1 MKKIERLFIY
11 SGVGIAVALGL
22 GWRGIGTSASATIAT
37 AQADAVR
44 IATADVLTLVE
55 KLASSDRYLPARE
68 EKVKSLRAPIDLLQ
82 KELDELR
89 TKITAIPDFQ
99 NSAEAQPLIQQF
111 QTKSQNMQTL
121 QQTAQSEAEGFNTA
135 QLQEAYR
142 IVIET
147 TTQIANSKGYTHVIS
162 TKLPENALTSNNVTG
177 LLQEMLARPV
187 VKAPAADDITEDVV
201 KELKLENVKTGP
213 ASAVPGPAAPAAP
226 APSPDATQ
234 PK

>member
-11 SGVGIAVALGL
+11 SGVGVAIALGL
-22 GWRGIGTSASATIAT
+22 GWRGLGTNASANVSAT
-37 AQADAVR
+37 QADTVR
-44 IATADVLTLVE
+44 IATADILTLVE
-55 KLASSDRYLPARE
+55 KLASSDRYLPARD

-82 KELDELR
+82 KELDDLR
-89 TKITAIPDFQ
+89 AKITAIPDFQ
-99 NSAEAQPLIQQF
+99 NNAEAQPLIQQF
-111 QTKSQNMQTL
+111 QQKSQNMQAL
-121 QQTAQSEAEGFNTA
+121 SQTAQNEAENFNTT

-162 TKLPENALTSNNVTG
+162 TKLPDNRLTSNNVTG

-201 KELKLENVKTGP
+201 KELKLEDVKSGP
-213 ASAVPGPAAPAAP
+213 ATGA
-226 APSPDATQ
+226 APSPAPATTGGSTA
-234 PK
+234 PR

>member
-1 MKKIERLFIY
+1 MNKIERLFIY
-11 SGVGIAVALGL
+11 SGVGVAVALGL
-22 GWRGIGTSASATIAT
+22 GWRGLGTNAGATIAT
-37 AQADAVR
+37 AEQADSVR

-121 QQTAQSEAEGFNTA
+121 QQTAQSEAESFNTN

-142 IVIET
+142 IVLET
-147 TTQIANSKGYTHVIS
+147 VNQIANSKGYTHVLS
-162 TKLPENALTSNNVTG
+162 TKLPENKLTSNNVTG

-187 VKAPAADDITEDVV
+187 VKAPAADDLTADVE
-201 KELKLENVKTGP
+201 KELKIENVKTPSATATPGAAP
-213 ASAVPGPAAPAAP
+213 ASAAPAATP
-226 APSPDATQ
+226 AG
-234 PK
+234 K